1 MRILGNEIRVYCMP
15 FSSQGFFHTAEYVR
29 TRWYVR
35 QFDKHAC
42 SIALSGVRRSNCE
55 KCRNCHFTHQA
66 AADGR
71 EFTALSDSSG
81 YSGDSVT
88 VKYVET

>member
-1 MRILGNEIRVYCMP
+1 MFERGGMRVNLTNMRC
-15 FSSQGFFHTAEYVR
+15 F
-29 TRWYVR
+29 
-35 QFDKHAC
+35 
-42 SIALSGVRRSNCE
+42 ALSGVRRSNCE